1 MIQRIQTIYLS
12 IATVL
17 TLVMLLLKVQLVY
30 VTAQAGEYFLTPFS
44 INLVGAN
51 GTETVVSALA
61 IAAILSLGLLLTIFA
76 IMQFKKRKLQI
87 KVAQGALL
95 LQLAAIAAIFYYV
108 NEMSKIAEFVPVSYS
123 PILIILLINVVVYFL
138 AIRGIKKDDKLVRS
152 ADRLR

>member
-1 MIQRIQTIYLS
+1 
-12 IATVL
+12 
-17 TLVMLLLKVQLVY
+17 
-30 VTAQAGEYFLTPFS
+30 
-44 INLVGAN
+44 
-51 GTETVVSALA
+51 
-61 IAAILSLGLLLTIFA
+61 
-76 IMQFKKRKLQI
+76 MQFKKRKLQI

>member
-76 IMQFKKRKLQI
+76 IMQ
-87 KVAQGALL
+87 GALL